1 MEKEHTNQGTR
12 QGIRFHSIV
21 FLLFAQTDIYA
32 GEGRANDQEKKKKTR
47 QTDHMPQYHNA
58 YCVNTIAA
66 ISTSKTFNLQK
77 MIDPFSVW
85 QS

>member
-32 GEGRANDQEKKKKTR
+32 GEGRANDQEKKRRHGKPITC
-47 QTDHMPQYHNA
+47 H
-58 YCVNTIAA
+58 NTI
-66 ISTSKTFNLQK
+66 THT
-77 MIDPFSVW
+77 V
-85 QS
+85 